1 MVKYLLDIDRL
12 VKMHENWR
20 MNRCIN
26 LIPSENITS
35 ERVRRYLASDLGH
48 RYSLKGREVPE
59 FLSSENEN
67 FYCGTKYIE
76 EIEKIGEDLAQ
87 RIFKCRYAFL
97 QPLSGHIAG
106 MIVLVALARRGD
118 SIMFIDVKDG
128 GYPGYTY
135 VSQYFGL
142 KGETIPFDLGRFNI
156 EYDRFEKEVFKVKP
170 KLVILGASSILFP
183 YNLKRV
189 RETCDKVDA
198 YIGYDASHV
207 LGLIA
212 GKMFQPDPFKNG
224 VDILFGSTHKTFFG
238 PQGGMILTDNDDI
251 AEKILRNM
259 KLKMLDNP
267 HLNRIVGLVQALWE
281 FLMYG
286 EKYARQVVYN
296 AKALGKYLD
305 ANNIP
310 VKYGELGY
318 TESHQ
323 ILLNIEKI
331 EEKSGLKYSQIARK
345 MEEAN
350 IIIDLGGRIGTQE
363 ISRIGMKE
371 KDMKLIANLFS
382 EIVIEK
388 KSIDIVRKKVLN
400 IRGKFTKICYC

>member
-1 MVKYLLDIDRL
+1 MLLRTQSQVFAFDL
-12 VKMHENWR
+12 A
-20 MNRCIN
+20 N
-26 LIPSENITS
+26 LLKKTEVDLLSNLDAIFYTHGHYDHYNKNIAKLLYHRTGAQIIA
-35 ERVRRYLASDLGH
+35 EPTVASDL
-48 RYSLKGREVPE
+48 KGIIPE
-59 FLSSENEN
+59 
-67 FYCGTKYIE
+67 
-76 EIEKIGEDLAQ
+76 EKLISA
-87 RIFKCRYAFL
+87 K
-97 QPLSGHIAG
+97 P
-106 MIVLVALARRGD
+106 
-118 SIMFIDVKDG
+118 
-128 GYPGYTY
+128 
-135 VSQYFGL
+135 
-142 KGETIPFDLGRFNI
+142 GETFDLGRFNI

-189 RETCDKVDA
+189 RETCDRVDA

-310 VKYGELGY
+310 VK
-318 TESHQ
+318 
-323 ILLNIEKI
+323 
-331 EEKSGLKYSQIARK
+331 
-345 MEEAN
+345 
-350 IIIDLGGRIGTQE
+350 
-363 ISRIGMKE
+363 
-371 KDMKLIANLFS
+371 
-382 EIVIEK
+382 
-388 KSIDIVRKKVLN
+388 
-400 IRGKFTKICYC
+400 

>member
-1 MVKYLLDIDRL
+1 
-12 VKMHENWR
+12 
-20 MNRCIN
+20 
-26 LIPSENITS
+26 
-35 ERVRRYLASDLGH
+35 
-48 RYSLKGREVPE
+48 
-59 FLSSENEN
+59 
-67 FYCGTKYIE
+67 
-76 EIEKIGEDLAQ
+76 
-87 RIFKCRYAFL
+87 
-97 QPLSGHIAG
+97 
-106 MIVLVALARRGD
+106 
-118 SIMFIDVKDG
+118 
-128 GYPGYTY
+128 
-135 VSQYFGL
+135 
-142 KGETIPFDLGRFNI
+142 
-156 EYDRFEKEVFKVKP
+156 EVFKIKP

-189 RETCDKVDA
+189 REICDRVDA

-267 HLNRIVGLVQALWE
+267 HLNRIAGLVQALWE

-323 ILLNIEKI
+323 ILLDIEKI